1 MSDHRSG
8 NRASTVATTVGLS
21 LLALNL
27 RPAIGSV
34 SPVLDDLQQSLALSD
49 SAISLLTTLPVLCL
63 GIFAAVSPALSRRMG
78 TPGALVL
85 GFVLL
90 IAGILLRLDQS
101 VWAMFVGTALAGAGL
116 AIGNVLM
123 PAVIKS
129 AFPDRVRLFTGI
141 GTGILSAGAALS
153 AGFAVPLRDA
163 TDGWSGS
170 LALWAIPAA
179 VGLVAW
185 LPLLKNSRPAP
196 AAAGPA
202 ADQGSLL
209 GDAMAWQVTG
219 YLALRALVYFTALG
233 WLPTILADLGY
244 SNSSSGALLSVA
256 MLVSVPGALF
266 APILVGRKGTSPMV
280 VAIAVAGAVSLLGL
294 LWAPAAAALW
304 VAVLGVTLGAGHAM
318 ALTFIGMRSP
328 NPQTAAQLSGMVQTI
343 GYLAGGIAGPLLLG
357 LLHGATG
364 GWTVS
369 LVLLAAFTLPELVL
383 GLRSGRN
390 RAVRPRRRGESTV
403 PVTAA
408 APAGAPA
415 TAPKAPALRD

>member
-8 NRASTVATTVGLS
+8 TRASTVATTVGLS

-63 GIFAAVSPALSRRMG
+63 GVFAAVSPALSRRMG

-90 IAGILLRLDQS
+90 IAGILLRLDHA
-101 VWAMFVGTALAGAGL
+101 VWALFVGTALAGAGL

-129 AFPDRVRLFTGI
+129 AFPDRVRLYTGI

-163 TDGWSGS
+163 TDSWSGS
-170 LALWAIPAA
+170 LALWAVPA
-179 VGLVAW
+179 VIGLVVW
-185 LPLLKNSRPAP
+185 LPLLRGSKPA

-202 ADQGSLL
+202 PDQGSLL

-244 SNSSSGALLSVA
+244 SNSSSGALLSLA

-266 APILVGRKGTSPMV
+266 APILVGRGGTSPMV

-294 LWAPAAAALW
+294 LWVPAAAALW

-390 RAVRPRRRGESTV
+390 RAVRPRRRGETSAAV
-403 PVTAA
+403 PAA
-408 APAGAPA
+408 APVAAA
-415 TAPKAPALRD
+415 AAAPKAPALRD

>member
-8 NRASTVATTVGLS
+8 TRASTVATTVGLS

-63 GIFAAVSPALSRRMG
+63 GVFAAVSPALSRRMG

-90 IAGILLRLDQS
+90 IAGILLRLDHA
-101 VWAMFVGTALAGAGL
+101 VWALFVGTALAGAGL

-129 AFPDRVRLFTGI
+129 AFPDRVRLYTGI

-163 TDGWSGS
+163 TDSWSGS
-170 LALWAIPAA
+170 LALWAVPA
-179 VGLVAW
+179 VIGLVAW
-185 LPLLKNSRPAP
+185 LPLLRGSKPA

-202 ADQGSLL
+202 PDQGSLL

-244 SNSSSGALLSVA
+244 SNSSSGALLSLA

-266 APILVGRKGTSPMV
+266 APILVGRGGTSPMV

-294 LWAPAAAALW
+294 LWVPAAAALW

-390 RAVRPRRRGESTV
+390 RAVRPRRRGETSAAV
-403 PVTAA
+403 PAA
-408 APAGAPA
+408 APVAAA
-415 TAPKAPALRD
+415 AAAPKAPALRD